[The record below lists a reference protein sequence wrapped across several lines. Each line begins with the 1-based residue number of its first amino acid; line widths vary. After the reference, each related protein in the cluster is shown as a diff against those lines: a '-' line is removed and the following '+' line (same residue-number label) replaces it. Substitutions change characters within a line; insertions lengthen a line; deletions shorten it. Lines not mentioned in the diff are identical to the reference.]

1 MKCLELQMKNAA
13 KAKAV
18 RSGLMYFKKPKLDAI
33 RPVFMMIV
41 TTCSKSP
48 LKMASAFLSD
58 VAICLCQAKFTGV
71 AWLVALSSV
80 AQLRL
85 EI

>member
-1 MKCLELQMKNAA
+1 MTAGICWHSRLE
-13 KAKAV
+13 
-18 RSGLMYFKKPKLDAI
+18 
-33 RPVFMMIV
+33 V

-80 AQLRL
+80 VQLRL